1 MSVRR
6 RTLPRRIAEH
16 VHACASVQKAAVALE
31 NMHAAILHSREEST
45 VIPTPLPIDDST
57 QDAKQAEER
66 CLMAE
71 LSIIRAGR
79 HYFYDG
85 YRYERLSDAV
95 AYAQVVQG
103 HKRRAAPSAT
113 L

>member
-1 MSVRR
+1 M
-6 RTLPRRIAEH
+6 E
-16 VHACASVQKAAVALE
+16 AAALE
-31 NMHAAILHSREEST
+31 SMHAAILRSREETT
-45 VIPTPLPIDDST
+45 VIPTPLPVDDAT
-57 QDAKQAEER
+57 QDAKQADER

-71 LSIIRAGR
+71 LSIIRVAG

-85 YRYERLSDAV
+85 YRYARLSDAV

-103 HKRRAAPSAT
+103 YKRRAVPAAT

>member
-1 MSVRR
+1 MG
-6 RTLPRRIAEH
+6 A
-16 VHACASVQKAAVALE
+16 
-31 NMHAAILHSREEST
+31 NLHSREDAT
-45 VIPTPLPIDDST
+45 VIPPPPSHDNTTQNQDS
-57 QDAKQAEER
+57 QQADER

-85 YRYERLSDAV
+85 YRYARLSDAV

-103 HKRRAAPSAT
+103 YARRAHPTAAP
-113 L
+113 

>member
-1 MSVRR
+1 MIPPPSNDDA
-6 RTLPRRIAEH
+6 T
-16 VHACASVQKAAVALE
+16 QAA
-31 NMHAAILHSREEST
+31 
-45 VIPTPLPIDDST
+45 
-57 QDAKQAEER
+57 QQADER

-85 YRYERLSDAV
+85 FRYARLSDAV

-103 HKRRAAPSAT
+103 YARRARPAAT
-113 L
+113 P

>member
-1 MSVRR
+1 
-6 RTLPRRIAEH
+6 
-16 VHACASVQKAAVALE
+16 
-31 NMHAAILHSREEST
+31 LHSREDAT
-45 VIPTPLPIDDST
+45 VIQPLLSHDNATPNQDS
-57 QDAKQAEER
+57 QQADER

-85 YRYERLSDAV
+85 FRYARLSDAV

-103 HKRRAAPSAT
+103 YARRARPPAAP
-113 L
+113 